1 MSTLNHTNLSFTLNH
16 TNLTTYNVPE
26 LEKFF
31 CSVFDFEVLEKRG
44 DKLAV
49 LRNSDGF
56 LLTLMYDKRMT
67 PEQGYPGLFH
77 VGFLQPTQGAVNRMH
92 EAMVAGKYE
101 APKPGKLQRGGPPTY
116 GFYYEAPGG
125 VLVEVSTMNLVG
137 CGRPPRLKPLS
148 KSIVRPLSTEFES
161 AHHWDQSPRESTH
174 TARRRLLVAWAMMAS
189 PRRPFHF
196 ITPA

>member
-1 MSTLNHTNLSFTLNH
+1 MATLNHTNLSFTLNH

-26 LEKFF
+26 LTEFF
-31 CSVFDFEVLEKRG
+31 CSVFDFRVLDQRG

-77 VGFLQPTQGAVNRMH
+77 VGFLQPTPGAVDVMH

-101 APKPGKLQRGGPPTY
+101 APKPEKLKRGGPPTY
-116 GFYYEAPGG
+116 GCYCEAPGG
-125 VLVEVSTMNLVG
+125 VLVEVSTMNTG
-137 CGRPPRLKPLS
+137 
-148 KSIVRPLSTEFES
+148 
-161 AHHWDQSPRESTH
+161 
-174 TARRRLLVAWAMMAS
+174 
-189 PRRPFHF
+189 
-196 ITPA
+196 